1 MELSILGNTSAIV
14 VSFTT
19 ILTLVVAFFK
29 VVASTSIEKKLE
41 TYSQRITRHLMI
53 CLVWWLVVM
62 IGIISR
68 ISISK
73 LSALTKQEWGLY
85 GFISLSIFFLVILMY
100 GEVQNFSSVNKK
112 DLYFIHKN
120 RRFKFVNRIDQDTLL
135 LKQEKKEEE
144 VYKFLSYTDFN
155 FDDQI
160 WIHENFSDDVM
171 KKALKFYSRLIR
183 KNMTLEKIKFY
194 TFFIMMTS
202 GFLVALSIIYD
213 NLLWT
218 LFFFII
224 GLILGAIS
232 FKKTTTY
239 FTYIGAIRS
248 RIGTNRAEEEKKTAK
263 MNKIVIF
270 EIILLIFIGI
280 GMVLN
285 FNSHVVIGSSI
296 IIFSSIVLSM
306 CFIKQIIEQEKIFI
320 KNHDIESNEESLK
333 NAVEQSFM

>member
-160 WIHENFSDDVM
+160 WIHENFSDDV
-171 KKALKFYSRLIR
+171 L
-183 KNMTLEKIKFY
+183 
-194 TFFIMMTS
+194 MM
-202 GFLVALSIIYD
+202 
-213 NLLWT
+213 
-218 LFFFII
+218 
-224 GLILGAIS
+224 
-232 FKKTTTY
+232 
-239 FTYIGAIRS
+239 
-248 RIGTNRAEEEKKTAK
+248 
-263 MNKIVIF
+263 
-270 EIILLIFIGI
+270 
-280 GMVLN
+280 
-285 FNSHVVIGSSI
+285 
-296 IIFSSIVLSM
+296 
-306 CFIKQIIEQEKIFI
+306 
-320 KNHDIESNEESLK
+320 
-333 NAVEQSFM
+333 